1 MYRENPHGSTII
13 ATWWFSAD
21 PSRPRLF
28 RYARLQKEVASQLLG
43 GARRGFMVR
52 QDAKNK
58 FLKYIPYCHQ
68 TWLAG
73 KYVLHVNELRF
84 KTGKKS
90 STNWACSIA
99 MFDYWMVSGWW
110 FGTFGLCFPSYWE
123 CHHPN
128 WLSYVSEGWLN
139 HQPGMLQLKCPW
151 SGFDLGLV
159 WEPDMTWD
167 TINQNPCTD
176 T

>member
-1 MYRENPHGSTII
+1 M
-13 ATWWFSAD
+13 
-21 PSRPRLF
+21 F

-84 KTGKKS
+84 KTGKKYLQ
-90 STNWACSIA
+90 TGHVQLQCLIT
-99 MFDYWMVSGWW
+99 GWYLV
-110 FGTFGLCFPSYWE
+110 GGLE
-123 CHHPN
+123 H
-128 WLSYVSEGWLN
+128 LDYVSHHIGN
-139 HQPGMLQLKCPW
+139 VIIPTDFICFRGVAQPPTRYVAVEMPLVRFRPGP
-151 SGFDLGLV
+151 GLGTRH
-159 WEPDMTWD
+159 DMRYDKSKSLHGYLDPPNTQK
-167 TINQNPCTD
+167 NANYY
-176 T
+176 